1 MADLLQ
7 INVPLWSLL
16 NAKPFYGDLSSLKKN
31 RGRRT
36 GEASEA
42 TALPEFRGFTTE
54 KFLASWIYERG
65 KFSISD

>member
-7 INVPLWSLL
+7 VNVHCGPCPLWSLL

-54 KFLASWIYERG
+54 KFLTS
-65 KFSISD
+65 